1 MKTQAEEI
9 LWFRDACAHVN
20 ENASL
25 NEVIWFGLLFH
36 ILDESFSCWPG
47 SILLKL
53 LWSLPLPLSSPL
65 DSGVVLSII

>member
-1 MKTQAEEI
+1 MQAEES

-20 ENASL
+20 ESTNL
-25 NEVIWFGLLFH
+25 NEVVLFGLLFH
-36 ILDESFSCWPG
+36 ILDKSFSCWPG

-53 LWSLPLPLSSPL
+53 MWSLLLSLSSPL